1 MAAELSRRRPV
12 AAGFSPKGWRRR
24 PRAGEAERA
33 GSHAS
38 IKRGLA
44 MLLLPA
50 SLLPIV
56 LLAPSL
62 ARAPETLVVR
72 LGRIVAPAQRPVR
85 RAPHEQAR
93 YPPGAS
99 RLERDIFAPVARILT
114 PQVGVSPLAEH
125 QTREE
130 KAHEP
135 ILLITG
141 EPEGGAR

>member
-1 MAAELSRRRPV
+1 
-12 AAGFSPKGWRRR
+12 
-24 PRAGEAERA
+24 
-33 GSHAS
+33 
-38 IKRGLA
+38 
-44 MLLLPA
+44 MLLLPL

-62 ARAPETLVVR
+62 VRAPATLVVR
-72 LGRIVAPAQRPVR
+72 LERMVSSAHRPVH
-85 RAPHEQAR
+85 RAPYEPPR

-99 RLERDIFAPVARILT
+99 RLERDIFVPVARILT

-130 KAHEP
+130 KGHAP
-135 ILLITG
+135 IVLVTG

>member
-1 MAAELSRRRPV
+1 MEAELSGGPPV
-12 AAGFSPKGWRRR
+12 PGWPKREPKASVSRLR
-24 PRAGEAERA
+24 S
-33 GSHAS
+33 GSSFS
-38 IKRGLA
+38 IKRALA

-50 SLLPIV
+50 SLLPIA

-72 LGRIVAPAQRPVR
+72 LERMVVPARRPAH
-85 RAPHEQAR
+85 RAPQPR

-99 RLERDIFAPVARILT
+99 RLERDVFAPVAGPLT
-114 PQVGVSPLAEH
+114 PQVGVSVMAEH
-125 QTREE
+125 QTRAE
-130 KAHEP
+130 KAHAP

>member
-1 MAAELSRRRPV
+1 
-12 AAGFSPKGWRRR
+12 
-24 PRAGEAERA
+24 
-33 GSHAS
+33 
-38 IKRGLA
+38 
-44 MLLLPA
+44 MLLLPL
-50 SLLPIV
+50 SLLPVV

-62 ARAPETLVVR
+62 ARAPETLVIR
-72 LGRIVAPAQRPVR
+72 LERMVVPAQQPAH
-85 RAPHEQAR
+85 RAPSETPR

-130 KAHEP
+130 KAQAP
-135 ILLITG
+135 AVLITG

>member
-1 MAAELSRRRPV
+1 
-12 AAGFSPKGWRRR
+12 
-24 PRAGEAERA
+24 
-33 GSHAS
+33 
-38 IKRGLA
+38 
-44 MLLLPA
+44 MLLLPL
-50 SLLPIV
+50 SLLPVV

-72 LGRIVAPAQRPVR
+72 LERIVAPAHPPVHR
-85 RAPHEQAR
+85 TPDESPR

-125 QTREE
+125 QTSEE
-130 KAHEP
+130 KGHAP
-135 ILLITG
+135 ILLVTG

>member
-1 MAAELSRRRPV
+1 MAAELPRVRPV
-12 AAGFSPKGWRRR
+12 ATGFSLRR
-24 PRAGEAERA
+24 AF
-33 GSHAS
+33 
-38 IKRGLA
+38 A
-44 MLLLPA
+44 MLLLPL

-72 LGRIVAPAQRPVR
+72 LERMVLPTRHPAH
-85 RAPHEQAR
+85 RAPYEPPR

-114 PQVGVSPLAEH
+114 PQVGVSALAEH
-125 QTREE
+125 QTHEE
-130 KAHEP
+130 KAHAP

>member
-1 MAAELSRRRPV
+1 MAAELSGGRPV
-12 AAGFSPKGWRRR
+12 SGDS
-24 PRAGEAERA
+24 
-33 GSHAS
+33 GSSSS

-44 MLLLPA
+44 MLLLPL

-56 LLAPSL
+56 LLAPTL
-62 ARAPETLVVR
+62 ARAPATLVVR
-72 LGRIVAPAQRPVR
+72 LERMVMPAQRPVH
-85 RAPHEQAR
+85 RAPHEPAR

-99 RLERDIFAPVARILT
+99 RLERDIFAPAARILT
-114 PQVGVSPLAEH
+114 PQVGVSVCAEH

-130 KAHEP
+130 KTHAP

>member
-1 MAAELSRRRPV
+1 MA
-12 AAGFSPKGWRRR
+12 FSVR
-24 PRAGEAERA
+24 
-33 GSHAS
+33 
-38 IKRGLA
+38 RGLA
-44 MLLLPA
+44 MLLLPL

-62 ARAPETLVVR
+62 VRAPATLVVHLER
-72 LGRIVAPAQRPVR
+72 MVAPAHAAVHRV
-85 RAPHEQAR
+85 PHEPAR

-130 KAHEP
+130 KGHAP
-135 ILLITG
+135 ILLVTR